1 MGRCLSRLYSSNSGS
16 MMVYI
21 KYSKKGHFIK
31 EYSTTQGKPL
41 GFKNRAQSK
50 SILENN
56 N

>member
-1 MGRCLSRLYSSNSGS
+1 MFKQTLQQQQWFNDG
-16 MMVYI
+16 VYI